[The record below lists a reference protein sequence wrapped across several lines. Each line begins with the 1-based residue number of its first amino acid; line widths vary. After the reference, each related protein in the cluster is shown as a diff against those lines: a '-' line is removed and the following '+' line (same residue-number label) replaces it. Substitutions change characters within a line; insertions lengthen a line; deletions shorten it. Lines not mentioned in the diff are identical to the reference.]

1 MEWSLSSY
9 LDVGADPTDSDE
21 LRLQKQMLVTT
32 TGLITVAAAVWA
44 VAYYLLDERSAA
56 LIPGSYAVLSSVN
69 LGVFAST
76 KRYRVFRATQLVL
89 ILALPF
95 LLQLVLG
102 GFVGASAVIL
112 WALIAPFG
120 ALVMQGRKYAVRY
133 MIAYGTLLVISLL
146 LNPSMTIENNLS
158 QRVVGLFFLMNVLAV
173 SIVVFIVMN
182 YFVGQR
188 DRIQDELEQEQERS
202 EELLLNIL
210 PREVAADL
218 KRDGRTEAKYY
229 ESTSVLFADM
239 VGFTALADRS
249 SPSDLVATLNE
260 IFTEF
265 DVIADRFE
273 IEKIRTIG
281 DAYMAAAGVPVERP
295 DHAEVIARAAL
306 DMKGFVDRY
315 DGVEFRIGISSG
327 PLVAGVVGTSKF
339 QFDIWGDT
347 VNTASRME
355 SSSEPGRIQI
365 SGTTHQLLGEGFEC
379 QARGMVEVKGKGS
392 MNTWYLVGESP
403 VQPIPAN

>member
-9 LDVGADPTDSDE
+9 LDVGADPTDSEE

-32 TGLITVAAAVWA
+32 TGLIAVAAVVWA
-44 VAYYLLDERSAA
+44 VAYYFLDERSAA
-56 LIPGSYAVLSSVN
+56 LIPGSYAVLSFVN

-112 WALIAPFG
+112 WALTAPFG

-133 MIAYGTLLVISLL
+133 MIAYGALLVASLL

-210 PREVAADL
+210 PGEVAADL

-229 ESTSVLFADM
+229 ESASVLFADM

-249 SPSDLVATLNE
+249 SPGDLVATLNE

-315 DGVEFRIGISSG
+315 DGVDFRIGISSG

-339 QFDIWGDT
+339 QYDIWGDT
-347 VNTASRME
+347 VNMASRME
-355 SSSEPGRIQI
+355 SSGEPGRIHI
-365 SGTTHQLLGEGFEC
+365 SGTTRRLLDGGFSCEP
-379 QARGMVEVKGKGS
+379 RGLVEVKGKGPT
-392 MNTWYLVGESP
+392 NTWYLIGENS
-403 VQPIPAN
+403 ASE

>member
-1 MEWSLSSY
+1 MRWSLSSF
-9 LDVGADPTDSDE
+9 LDIGAEPTDSE
-21 LRLQKQMLVTT
+21 TLRLQKQMLVTT
-32 TGLITVAAAVWA
+32 TALIAFAALLWA
-44 VAYYLLDERSAA
+44 VAYYLLDERLTA
-56 LIPGSYAVLSSVN
+56 LIPGSYAVLSAIN
-69 LGVFAST
+69 LGALAVT
-76 KRYRVFRATQLVL
+76 KRYRAFRAIQLVL

-112 WALIAPFG
+112 WALTAPFG

-133 MIAYGTLLVISLL
+133 MIAYGALLVISLL

-158 QRVVGLFFLMNVLAV
+158 PQVVGLFFLMNVLAV

-188 DRIQDELEQEQERS
+188 DRIQGELEQEQERS

-210 PREVAADL
+210 PEEVAADL
-218 KRDGRTEAKYY
+218 KKDGRTEAKYY
-229 ESTSVLFADM
+229 ENASVLFADM

-249 SPSDLVATLNE
+249 SPGDLVATLNE
-260 IFTEF
+260 IFSEF
-265 DVIADRFE
+265 DVIAGRYE

-281 DAYMAAAGVPVERP
+281 DAFMAAAGVPVERP
-295 DHAEVIARAAL
+295 DHADAIARVAL
-306 DMKGFVDRY
+306 DMKEFVDRY

-347 VNTASRME
+347 VNLASRME
-355 SSSEPGRIQI
+355 SSGEPGRIQI
-365 SGTTHQLLGEGFEC
+365 SGTTHRLLDHEFEC
-379 QARGMVEVKGKGS
+379 QARGTVEVKGKGP
-392 MNTWYLVGESP
+392 MNTWYLMGVNH
-403 VQPIPAN
+403 ADK

>member
-1 MEWSLSSY
+1 MGRSLSSF
-9 LDVGADPTDSDE
+9 LDIGVEPTDSAE

-32 TGLITVAAAVWA
+32 TALIGFAAAFWA
-44 VAYYLLDERSAA
+44 AAYYLLDERLAA
-56 LIPGSYAVLSSVN
+56 LIPGSYAVLSAIN
-69 LGVFAST
+69 LSALAVT
-76 KRYRVFRATQLVL
+76 KKYRAFRATQLIL

-112 WALIAPFG
+112 WALTAPFG
-120 ALVMQGRKYAVRY
+120 ALVMQGRRVAVRY
-133 MIAYGTLLVISLL
+133 MIAYGALLVVSLL

-158 QRVVGLFFLMNVLAV
+158 PQVVGFFFLMNVLAV

-188 DRIQDELEQEQERS
+188 DRIQGELEQEQERS

-210 PREVAADL
+210 PGEVAADL
-218 KRDGRTEAKYY
+218 KKDGRTEAKSY
-229 ESTSVLFADM
+229 ESASVLFADM
-239 VGFTALADRS
+239 VEFTALAERS
-249 SPSDLVATLNE
+249 SPGELVTILNE

-265 DVIADRFE
+265 DVIAGRYE

-281 DAYMAAAGVPVERP
+281 DAFMAASGVPIERP
-295 DHAEVIARAAL
+295 DHADAIARAAL
-306 DMKGFVDRY
+306 DMRGFVDGY

-339 QFDIWGDT
+339 QFDVWGDT
-347 VNTASRME
+347 VNMASRME
-355 SSSEPGRIQI
+355 SSGEPGRIQI
-365 SGTTHQLLGEGFEC
+365 SATTHRLLDSEFEC
-379 QARGMVEVKGKGS
+379 QARGKVEVKGKGS
-392 MNTWYLVGESP
+392 MDTWYLMGE
-403 VQPIPAN
+403 NHGDK

>member
-1 MEWSLSSY
+1 MGLSISSF
-9 LDVGADPTDSDE
+9 LDIGVEPTDSE
-21 LRLQKQMLVTT
+21 KLRLQKQMLVTT
-32 TGLITVAAAVWA
+32 TALIGFAAAFWA
-44 VAYYLLDERSAA
+44 VAYYLLDERLAA
-56 LIPGSYAVLSSVN
+56 LIPGSYAVLSAIN
-69 LGVFAST
+69 LGALAAT
-76 KRYRVFRATQLVL
+76 KRYRAFRTTQLVL

-112 WALIAPFG
+112 WALTAPFG

-133 MIAYGTLLVISLL
+133 MIAYGALVVASLL

-158 QRVVGLFFLMNVLAV
+158 PQIVGFFFLMNVLAV

-188 DRIQDELEQEQERS
+188 DRIQGELEQEQERS

-210 PREVAADL
+210 PEEVAADL
-218 KRDGRTEAKYY
+218 KKDGRTEAKYY
-229 ESTSVLFADM
+229 ESASVLFADM

-249 SPSDLVATLNE
+249 SPGDLVATLNE
-260 IFTEF
+260 IFSEF
-265 DVIADRFE
+265 DAISTRHG

-281 DAYMAAAGVPVERP
+281 DAFMAAAGVPVERA
-295 DHAEVIARAAL
+295 DHADAIARAAL

-339 QFDIWGDT
+339 QFDVWGNT
-347 VNTASRME
+347 VNMASRME
-355 SSSEPGRIQI
+355 SSGEPGRIQI
-365 SGTTHQLLGEGFEC
+365 SATTHRLLDSEFEC
-379 QARGMVEVKGKGS
+379 EPRGVVEVKGKGP
-392 MNTWYLVGESP
+392 MNTWYLVGE
-403 VQPIPAN
+403 NHGDK